1 MKKDWK
7 KKIDDLENAQNL
19 ERQKK
24 EAEQKQNQEE
34 KEQRVRN
41 LKINELGRKFKC
53 HICIKPAQHPEYIEG
68 SANVDGSMG
77 DGWYNWNLPGD
88 LWQCS
93 KCDQWTCKDHIY
105 KDICQKCA
113 EKM

>member
-1 MKKDWK
+1 MTKDWK
-7 KKIDDLENAQNL
+7 KKIDNEEKVLRAEKKKREEEEKRALQEIADRD
-19 ERQKK
+19 RQKK
-24 EAEQKQNQEE
+24 
-34 KEQRVRN
+34 
-41 LKINELGRKFKC
+41 IDWLGKKFNC
-53 HICIKPAQHPEYIEG
+53 HICNKPAQHPKYIEG
-68 SANVDGSMG
+68 SPNVDGSMG
-77 DGWYNWNLPGD
+77 DGWYDWNLPGD